1 MNKHSYEV
9 RLLKL
14 GALALLTAAP
24 QILLAQSAER
34 IPVPLT
40 DPSRPVML
48 KVSLLYGGITVKG
61 ADVKE
66 VTVET
71 RAGSGN
77 EEHRD
82 NRRGGLRRLNVPST
96 SLSIEEENNN
106 VRVSAGMRAV
116 ELVITVPRR
125 TSMELRATNDGD
137 IKVDGVEGEI
147 DVNNLNGAVSL
158 TNISGSVVGHALN
171 EDLLVKFNRVSP
183 DKPMSFSSLNGD
195 IDLTFPADL
204 KATFSLSAGAQGEV
218 YTDFEAQ
225 LQTGGPQPIVED
237 SRGKGGKYKVKLDKV
252 VRYTV
257 NGGGP
262 EIKITNFNGDII
274 IRKAGG
280 SQ

>member
-1 MNKHSYEV
+1 MNKHSYKV

-24 QILLAQSAER
+24 QILLAQNPER

-71 RAGSGN
+71 RAGSSN

-82 NRRGGLRRLNVPST
+82 DRRGGLRRLNVPST

-116 ELVITVPRR
+116 ELLITVPRR

-171 EDLLVKFNRVSP
+171 EDMLVKFNRVSP

-204 KATFSLSAGAQGEV
+204 KATFSLSTGGQGDV

-225 LQTGGPQPIVED
+225 LQAGGAQPIVED

-252 VRYTV
+252 IRYTV